1 MKLLLTRKGI
11 TNVRQLFENKIDYTV
26 CSSALHFLYFEGVA
40 NPSPQTYF
48 GSNPEY
54 IHGIHMI
61 PAGFPFSA
69 YVRTQK
75 FVTEEWNTFF
85 SNGRA
90 NVDGGWRG
98 ILYANLATIQP
109 AASYAFFS
117 NPKFNPA
124 YLDGGASLTWYL
136 TYSAAMGGSPSAAK
150 RSDTGGNA
158 TEGGLTEEPQVE
170 RHQVTRAVHR
180 HRGHGHS
187 KV

>member
-1 MKLLLTRKGI
+1 
-11 TNVRQLFENKIDYTV
+11 
-26 CSSALHFLYFEGVA
+26 
-40 NPSPQTYF
+40 
-48 GSNPEY
+48 
-54 IHGIHMI
+54 MI

-75 FVTEEWNTFF
+75 FVTEEWNAFF

-109 AASYAFFS
+109 AASFAFFADS
-117 NPKFNPA
+117 KFNPA

-136 TYSAAMGGSPSAAK
+136 TYAAAMGGSPAAVK
-150 RSDTGGNA
+150 RLDIGEVVREWDSLQMEGEQA
-158 TEGGLTEEPQVE
+158 TRVI
-170 RHQVTRAVHR
+170 HR

-187 KV
+187 KL

>member
-1 MKLLLTRKGI
+1 
-11 TNVRQLFENKIDYTV
+11 
-26 CSSALHFLYFEGVA
+26 
-40 NPSPQTYF
+40 
-48 GSNPEY
+48 
-54 IHGIHMI
+54 MI

-117 NPKFNPA
+117 DPKFNSA

-136 TYSAAMGGSPSAAK
+136 TYSAAMGGSPASAAK
-150 RSDTGGNA
+150 RSDAEGNA
-158 TEGGLTEEPQVE
+158 TEGESTERLQVE
-170 RHQVTRAVHR
+170 EEQATRVAHR
-180 HRGHGHS
+180 HRGHSRS

>member
-1 MKLLLTRKGI
+1 
-11 TNVRQLFENKIDYTV
+11 
-26 CSSALHFLYFEGVA
+26 
-40 NPSPQTYF
+40 
-48 GSNPEY
+48 
-54 IHGIHMI
+54 MI

-75 FVTEEWNTFF
+75 FVTEEWNAFF

-117 NPKFNPA
+117 DPKFNPA

-136 TYSAAMGGSPSAAK
+136 TYSAAMGGSPASSAK
-150 RSDTGGNA
+150 RSEA
-158 TEGGLTEEPQVE
+158 EGIFAEGEQVE
-170 RHQVTRAVHR
+170 GEGTTQAVHR
-180 HRGHGHS
+180 HKGRRHGHA
-187 KV
+187 KL

>member
-1 MKLLLTRKGI
+1 
-11 TNVRQLFENKIDYTV
+11 
-26 CSSALHFLYFEGVA
+26 
-40 NPSPQTYF
+40 
-48 GSNPEY
+48 
-54 IHGIHMI
+54 MI

-117 NPKFNPA
+117 DPKFNSA

-136 TYSAAMGGSPSAAK
+136 TYSAAMGGSPASAAK
-150 RSDTGGNA
+150 RSDAEGNV
-158 TEGGLTEEPQVE
+158 TEGESTERLQVE
-170 RHQVTRAVHR
+170 EEQATRVAHR
-180 HRGHGHS
+180 HRGHGRS

>member
-1 MKLLLTRKGI
+1 
-11 TNVRQLFENKIDYTV
+11 
-26 CSSALHFLYFEGVA
+26 
-40 NPSPQTYF
+40 
-48 GSNPEY
+48 
-54 IHGIHMI
+54 MI

-75 FVTEEWNTFF
+75 FVTEEWNAFF

-117 NPKFNPA
+117 DPKFNPA

-136 TYSAAMGGSPSAAK
+136 TYSAAMGGSPASSSK
-150 RSDTGGNA
+150 RSEI
-158 TEGGLTEEPQVE
+158 EGVVVEGEPTEEQVGE
-170 RHQVTRAVHR
+170 GRRTRGVHK
-180 HRGHGHS
+180 HKGHKHGRA
-187 KV
+187 KL

>member
-1 MKLLLTRKGI
+1 
-11 TNVRQLFENKIDYTV
+11 
-26 CSSALHFLYFEGVA
+26 
-40 NPSPQTYF
+40 
-48 GSNPEY
+48 
-54 IHGIHMI
+54 MI

-75 FVTEEWNTFF
+75 FVTEEWNAFF

-117 NPKFNPA
+117 DPKFNPA

-136 TYSAAMGGSPSAAK
+136 TYSAAMGGSPASSSK
-150 RSDTGGNA
+150 RSEAEEVLAAG
-158 TEGGLTEEPQVE
+158 EPTEEQVE
-170 RHQVTRAVHR
+170 GERTTQAVHR
-180 HRGHGHS
+180 HKGHRHGHA
-187 KV
+187 KL